1 MVYCWHEGKNK
12 MIAELINMAALI
24 IIVIILISGG
34 ARIYFRRKFDV
45 REHFDAID
53 AAARRQTIAK
63 TRLHNVQAK

>member
-1 MVYCWHEGKNK
+1 MVYSWAEGEKL

-34 ARIYFRRKFDV
+34 ARIYFRKKFDV

-53 AAARRQTIAK
+53 AAARRQNIAK
-63 TRLHNVQAK
+63 TRLHNVQTK